1 MAPEVVASGFEE
13 ADKTYDSRIDV
24 WALGEQEQS
33 LVYKNWNVLSCI
45 NKNKN
50 VMMRSRN
57 NEAEERMF
65 RPRSHHSDIVLRVT

>member
-33 LVYKNWNVLSCI
+33 LVYTNGNVLSCTER
-45 NKNKN
+45 NKN
-50 VMMRSRN
+50 VMMRSHN
-57 NEAEERMF
+57 NEVEDQMF
-65 RPRSHHSDIVLRVT
+65 SPRSHHSDIVSRVT